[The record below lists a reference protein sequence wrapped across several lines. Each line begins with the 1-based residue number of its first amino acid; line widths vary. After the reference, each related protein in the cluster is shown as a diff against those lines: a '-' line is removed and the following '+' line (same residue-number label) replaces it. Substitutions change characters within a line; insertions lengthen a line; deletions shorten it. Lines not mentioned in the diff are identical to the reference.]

1 MNWLKVVSLASLFLL
16 LVPVAVLLYYGL
28 GPLRSPAGYSATVL
42 RSIGLTLVSSAVAAI
57 VDVVLFTPLA
67 YYLARG
73 RDRLAETLVD
83 VPVSIPHPI
92 VGVALAHTGQP
103 ARTPTGMF
111 LTSLGIDFYNTILG
125 LVVAL
130 VIMSAP
136 IYVKAMQPYFESKD
150 AAPEDFAMG
159 MGASRFRTMLSVVI
173 PSSVPGIEGASFIA
187 MSRALSEFGS
197 ISIIAYYV
205 LQYPFYGVSPASVTI
220 YALFSGAVPGG
231 LDAAVTASAVMI
243 LVSLPIALAAHFVRE
258 EVAPSGPTGGRATGS
273 SGRRRAEGSCTRA
286 SSGGPSRWRKGR
298 RGRSD
303 PASSQPCITVYTE
316 PPSLGARVPSSRQR
330 TPNRR

>member
-1 MNWLKVVSLASLFLL
+1 MNWLRVISLASLFLL
-16 LVPVAVLLYYGL
+16 LIPVAVLLYYGL
-28 GPLRSPAGYSATVL
+28 GPLRSPAGYSVGVL
-42 RSIGLTLVSSAVAAI
+42 RSIELSLVSSAAAAV

-73 RDRLAETLVD
+73 RDRLAEALVD

-92 VGVALAHTGQP
+92 VGVALVILDSP
-103 ARTPTGMF
+103 RTPTGMF
-111 LTSLGIDFYNTILG
+111 LNSLGINFYNTVLG

-150 AAPEDFAMG
+150 PAPEDFAMG
-159 MGASRFRTMLSVVI
+159 MGASRLRTMFSVVL
-173 PSSVPGIEGASFIA
+173 PSSLPGIESASFIA

-220 YALFSGAVPGG
+220 FALFSGAVPGG

-243 LVSLPIALAAHFVRE
+243 LISLPIALAARLV
-258 EVAPSGPTGGRATGS
+258 
-273 SGRRRAEGSCTRA
+273 GRR
-286 SSGGPSRWRKGR
+286 
-298 RGRSD
+298 
-303 PASSQPCITVYTE
+303 
-316 PPSLGARVPSSRQR
+316 
-330 TPNRR
+330 

>member
-1 MNWLKVVSLASLFLL
+1 MNWLRVVSLASLFLL
-16 LVPVAVLLYYGL
+16 LIPVAVLLYYGL
-28 GPLRSPAGYSATVL
+28 GPLRSPAGYSDAVL
-42 RSIGLTLVSSAVAAI
+42 RSIALTLVSSASAAI

-92 VGVALAHTGQP
+92 VGVALVILDSP
-103 ARTPTGMF
+103 RTPTGVF
-111 LTSLGIDFYNTILG
+111 LNSLGIDFYNTVVG

-136 IYVKAMQPYFESKD
+136 IYVKAMQPYFEAKD
-150 AAPEDFAMG
+150 PAPEDFAMG
-159 MGASRFRTMLSVVI
+159 MGASRFRTLLSVVL
-173 PSSVPGIEGASFIA
+173 PTSASGVESASFIA

-197 ISIIAYYV
+197 ISIVAYYV

-220 YALFSGAVPGG
+220 FSLFSGAVPGG

-243 LVSLPIALAAHFVRE
+243 LVSLPIALAGHFI
-258 EVAPSGPTGGRATGS
+258 
-273 SGRRRAEGSCTRA
+273 RRR
-286 SSGGPSRWRKGR
+286 
-298 RGRSD
+298 
-303 PASSQPCITVYTE
+303 
-316 PPSLGARVPSSRQR
+316 
-330 TPNRR
+330 

>member
-1 MNWLKVVSLASLFLL
+1 MNWLRVISLASLFLL
-16 LVPVAVLLYYGL
+16 LIPVAVLLYYGL
-28 GPLRSPAGYSATVL
+28 GPLRSPAGYSVGVL
-42 RSIGLTLVSSAVAAI
+42 RSIELSLVSSAAAAV

-83 VPVSIPHPI
+83 VPVSVPHPI
-92 VGVALAHTGQP
+92 VGVALVILDSP
-103 ARTPTGMF
+103 RTPTGMF
-111 LTSLGIDFYNTILG
+111 LNSLGINFYNTVLG

-150 AAPEDFAMG
+150 PAPEDFAMG
-159 MGASRFRTMLSVVI
+159 MGASRLRTMFSVVL
-173 PSSVPGIEGASFIA
+173 PSSVPGIESASFIA

-220 YALFSGAVPGG
+220 FALFSGAVPGG

-243 LVSLPIALAAHFVRE
+243 LISLPIALAAHFV
-258 EVAPSGPTGGRATGS
+258 
-273 SGRRRAEGSCTRA
+273 GRR
-286 SSGGPSRWRKGR
+286 
-298 RGRSD
+298 
-303 PASSQPCITVYTE
+303 
-316 PPSLGARVPSSRQR
+316 
-330 TPNRR
+330 

>member
-1 MNWLKVVSLASLFLL
+1 MNWLRVVSLASLFLL

-28 GPLRSPAGYSATVL
+28 GPLRSPAGYSAGVL
-42 RSIGLTLVSSAVAAI
+42 RSIGLSLVSSAIAAV
-57 VDVVLFTPLA
+57 VDVALFTPLA
-67 YYLARG
+67 YYLARE

-92 VGVALAHTGQP
+92 VGVALVILDSP
-103 ARTPTGMF
+103 RTPTGAF
-111 LTSLGIDFYNTILG
+111 LNSLGIDFYNTLLG

-159 MGASRFRTMLSVVI
+159 MGASRLRTMLSVVL
-173 PSSVPGIEGASFIA
+173 PSSVPGIESASFIA

-220 YALFSGAVPGG
+220 FALFSGAVPGG
-231 LDAAVTASAVMI
+231 LNAAVTASAVMI
-243 LVSLPIALAAHFVRE
+243 LVSVPIALAGHFI
-258 EVAPSGPTGGRATGS
+258 
-273 SGRRRAEGSCTRA
+273 RRR
-286 SSGGPSRWRKGR
+286 
-298 RGRSD
+298 
-303 PASSQPCITVYTE
+303 
-316 PPSLGARVPSSRQR
+316 
-330 TPNRR
+330 